1 MSDKPQDWDRSRD
14 EIISGEYVLGVLSEA
29 DRRRVEARM
38 AIDPK
43 FAMQVRRWQ
52 TNLADFNDDYEAEAP
67 PSHVFRRI
75 ETQLFETEE
84 ANGQGRFARIWN
96 SLIVWRSLAV
106 AGVLAAAWLGF
117 AYRLPPLGVGQPARP
132 LVAELTSEKNGFNL
146 VATYDFGTG
155 RLSVIPAALR
165 QDGPKSLEVWV
176 IEDGK
181 PPLSVGVLPDSGRGD
196 IVIPT
201 SLRASFTAGRTIAIT
216 VEPLGGSPDG
226 KPTGP
231 VIAAGR
237 AVTL

>member
-1 MSDKPQDWDRSRD
+1 MSEKPQDWDRSRD

-29 DRRRVEARM
+29 DRKRVEARM

-52 TNLADFNDDYEAEAP
+52 TNLADFNDDYQAEAP

-75 ETQLFETEE
+75 EAQLFEAEE
-84 ANGQGRFARIWN
+84 ANGRGRFAQIWN
-96 SLIVWRSLAV
+96 SLILWRGLAV

-117 AYRLPPLGVGQPARP
+117 AHRLPPLGVGQPARP
-132 LVAELTSEKNGFNL
+132 LVAELTGEKNGFNL

-155 RLSVIPAALR
+155 RLSVVPAALR

-181 PPLSVGVLPDSGRGD
+181 APLSVGVLPESGRGD